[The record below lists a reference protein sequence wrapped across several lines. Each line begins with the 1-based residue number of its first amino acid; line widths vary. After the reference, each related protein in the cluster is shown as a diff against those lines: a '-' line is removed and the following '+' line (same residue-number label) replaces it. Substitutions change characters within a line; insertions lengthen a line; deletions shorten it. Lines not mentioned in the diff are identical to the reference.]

1 MKKLLLLLSVIG
13 IVAGCATQKKSAKTT
28 STTNVRA
35 TPAGD
40 TTKRL
45 PPQKIGA
52 PKAYS
57 DVITSKAITKPGLF
71 TVHKVDEKWYF
82 EIPDSLMNRE
92 IIAITRYSKVPGG
105 AGLYG
110 GELANQQT
118 IAWEKGPNNNVFLR
132 VITII
137 NVADSTNQIYKAVTN
152 SNLNP

>member
-1 MKKLLLLLSVIG
+1 MHPSHTVKLLPVKLL
-13 IVAGCATQKKSAKTT
+13 A
-28 STTNVRA
+28 
-35 TPAGD
+35 
-40 TTKRL
+40 
-45 PPQKIGA
+45 
-52 PKAYS
+52 
-57 DVITSKAITKPGLF
+57 KPGLF

-132 VITII
+132 VITTI
-137 NVADSTNQIYKAVTN
+137 NVADSSNQIYKAVTN
-152 SNLNP
+152 SNLNPIAGVFDIKAFGKDSAAW